1 MQLHDR
7 KQLAALGIALLVYA
21 LLAFFSYLVIPLE
34 QLAVPG
40 QPVPAAVASTP
51 RWQLAG
57 ANAGFVLVIYGLVG
71 LAAYWFARRLEV
83 PPMYRE
89 GAGWRTWAVSPML
102 LGLGIGVVLVIV
114 DQILARIGGVEGFPH
129 PGFPLSV
136 FASGSAGIGE
146 EILFRGFVM
155 GLWAALLN
163 LALKR
168 WNGRTAALWIGNV
181 IGALAF
187 SFSHLPA
194 TMLLLNIASPA
205 QLPVSIWAELIL
217 LNSFVG
223 LVAGQ
228 RYMRDGL
235 VTAMGIHFW
244 ADVVWHVIWPLL
256 GIGI

>member
-1 MQLHDR
+1 MKIDDR
-7 KQLAALGIALLVYA
+7 KQLAALGIAVLAYA
-21 LLAFFSYLVIPLE
+21 LLAFATYLVIPLE
-34 QLAVPG
+34 QLTVPG
-40 QPVPAAVASTP
+40 QPIPPEVAAMP
-51 RWQLAG
+51 PWQRGLANG
-57 ANAGFVLVIYGLVG
+57 GFVLVIYGLVA
-71 LAAYWFARRLEV
+71 LAGYWFARRLDI

-89 GAGWRTWAVSPML
+89 RAGWRVWAVTPML
-102 LGLGIGVVLVIV
+102 LGLGIGVGLVIA

-129 PGFPLSV
+129 PGFPLSL

-163 LALKR
+163 LILKR
-168 WNGRTAALWIGNV
+168 WNGRSAALWVGNG
-181 IGALAF
+181 IAALAF
-187 SFSHLPA
+187 SASHLPSA
-194 TMLLLNIASPA
+194 MLLLNVASPA
-205 QLPVSIWAELIL
+205 QLPVTIWIELLL

-223 LVAGQ
+223 IVAGQ